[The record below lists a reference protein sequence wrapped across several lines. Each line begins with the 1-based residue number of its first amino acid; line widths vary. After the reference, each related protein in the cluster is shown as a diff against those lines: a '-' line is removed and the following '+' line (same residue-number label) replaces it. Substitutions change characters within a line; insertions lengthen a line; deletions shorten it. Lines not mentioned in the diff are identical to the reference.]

1 MNSGELHSNN
11 AGFFQSPKL
20 ISLVL
25 LVVFVVGLSAGAVL
39 SGSDLISNAGDS
51 EVSISVDNEIGT
63 NKFILIEVDEGDN
76 DEEVVT
82 EHILHE
88 FAFEASNRGGLI
100 TWDFNDGFTA
110 TGNEASHSFDKPGVY
125 VVEATE
131 SLDGRVS
138 TATITVTVHLESEAE
153 VDNMECVCAPT
164 AKDTIIPLSEHEGI
178 STIEGYVQV
187 EHDGAANPVHYAI
200 PCRNATFVSSC
211 NVCRTVKSSNSP
223 SCSMTPLEAMSRLLI
238 SSSKMLSCN
247 KVSACNYVL
256 KPIKYEIG
264 TNQLLRGLPTPHPW
278 HESISATQLIDHSDS
293 NEHGQRSDSCL
304 VSRCNDHTTLRL
316 HKRWC

>member
-25 LVVFVVGLSAGAVL
+25 LFVFVVGLSAGAVL
-39 SGSDLISNAGDS
+39 SGTNLISNSGDS
-51 EVSISVDNEIGT
+51 EFSISVDDEVGT

-88 FAFEASNRGGLI
+88 FAFEASDRGGLI

-110 TGNEASHSFDKPGVY
+110 TGNEATHSFDKPGVY

-138 TATITVTVHLESEAE
+138 TATITVTVHLDSEAE

-187 EHDGAANPVHYAI
+187 EHDG
-200 PCRNATFVSSC
+200 SSE
-211 NVCRTVKSSNSP
+211 
-223 SCSMTPLEAMSRLLI
+223 SCSLRNPLQECHVRVIMQRL
-238 SSSKMLSCN
+238 SNGEVVEQS
-247 KVSACNYVL
+247 VL
-256 KPIKYEIG
+256 FDD
-264 TNQLLRGLPTPHPW
+264 TFR
-278 HESISATQLIDHSDS
+278 S
-293 NEHGQRSDSCL
+293 NEQVVDFLFEDVELQQGERLQ
-304 VSRCNDHTTLRL
+304 LRL
-316 HKRWC
+316 ETDQVRDWHKPTAAWFTNAPSLV

>member
-1 MNSGELHSNN
+1 MNSSELKSNN

-25 LVVFVVGLSAGAVL
+25 LFVFVVGLSAGAVL
-39 SGSDLISNAGDS
+39 SGSDLISNSGDS
-51 EVSISVDNEIGT
+51 EFSITVDNEMGT

-100 TWDFNDGFTA
+100 TWDFSDGFTA
-110 TGNEASHSFDKPGVY
+110 TGNEATHSFEKPGVY

-131 SLDGRVS
+131 SVNGRVS
-138 TATITVTVHLESEAE
+138 KATITVIVHLESEAE

-164 AKDTIIPLSEHEGI
+164 AKDTIIPLSEHVGI

-187 EHDGAANPVHYAI
+187 EHDG
-200 PCRNATFVSSC
+200 SSE
-211 NVCRTVKSSNSP
+211 
-223 SCSMTPLEAMSRLLI
+223 SCSLRNPLQECHVRVIMQRL
-238 SSSKMLSCN
+238 SN
-247 KVSACNYVL
+247 GEVV
-256 KPIKYEIG
+256 E
-264 TNQLLRGLPTPHPW
+264 Q
-278 HESISATQLIDHSDS
+278 SILFDDTFRS
-293 NEHGQRSDSCL
+293 NEQVVDFLFEDVELQQGERLQ
-304 VSRCNDHTTLRL
+304 LRL
-316 HKRWC
+316 ETDQVRDWHKPTAAWFTNAPSMA